1 MQTRVLRKN
10 ADVAWMRSHATT
22 ILGQTPGKTVNN
34 SVGLVFVHLVERH
47 LPDAER
53 LIVGE
58 HPAGGVSGSCRFPFL
73 PEELESL
80 TAWLQAY
87 AAKATLDYRCNGS
100 YHSLEIANGEIVSHT
115 ERTRWK
121 GRPLPLLHFSPRHG
135 TPGRMLPFGSWG
147 CGESDVSVFLTS
159 IIPIWPPRV
168 SCRA

>member
-1 MQTRVLRKN
+1 MQTRVLRKK

-34 SVGLVFVHLVERH
+34 TVGLVFVHLVERH

-58 HPAGGVSGSCRFPFL
+58 HPAGGVRGSCRFPFL

-100 YHSLEIANGEIVSHT
+100 YHSVEIANAQIISHT
-115 ERTRWK
+115 EEPD
-121 GRPLPLLHFSPRHG
+121 GREDPFLSFTFLPDTQLLGECSP
-135 TPGRMLPFGSWG
+135 
-147 CGESDVSVFLTS
+147 SVRGAVEKAMFLFF
-159 IIPIWPPRV
+159 
-168 SCRA
+168 